1 MRAREHRRRDF
12 VQADRP
18 EVFDQA
24 VHGRKQALFACA
36 PEHQAVGEIV
46 DVLGGAREVD
56 ELEARG
62 ELGVRAE
69 PSFHEVLDG
78 LGLRDRP
85 EILVYNKLDLLPVG
99 EGASRAD
106 EAGAIAVS
114 ALKRTGLKQLLESAE
129 LALFDEGHDADLGLG
144 KPAWAVG
151 GEG

>member
-1 MRAREHRRRDF
+1 MIGILVELNDGHRNA
-12 VQADRP
+12 ADRRP
-18 EVFDQA
+18 SVTYRA
-24 VHGRKQALFACA
+24 
-36 PEHQAVGEIV
+36 
-46 DVLGGAREVD
+46 ARW
-56 ELEARG
+56 A
-62 ELGVRAE
+62 
-69 PSFHEVLDG
+69 FVLDG